1 MLGEMGGMGTFV
13 PDHMWAPATT
23 TDNNN
28 KGCFSYGHA
37 FANTSAKQEEA
48 YLWIL

>member
-23 TDNNN
+23 TDNN
-28 KGCFSYGHA
+28 
-37 FANTSAKQEEA
+37 
-48 YLWIL
+48 